1 MDKEEEEHSST
12 KNEFKMERMHAAKEC
27 KASSVLNKFKEMEQ
41 KIANGED
48 LDEDKREWGN
58 VVWLCNCQFPAIFH
72 GENLEMFDTFILL
85 RLFVL

>member
-48 LDEDKREWGN
+48 LDEDILDDHAN
-58 VVWLCNCQFPAIFH
+58 DDAAPLPALVD
-72 GENLEMFDTFILL
+72 GERLIL
-85 RLFVL
+85 